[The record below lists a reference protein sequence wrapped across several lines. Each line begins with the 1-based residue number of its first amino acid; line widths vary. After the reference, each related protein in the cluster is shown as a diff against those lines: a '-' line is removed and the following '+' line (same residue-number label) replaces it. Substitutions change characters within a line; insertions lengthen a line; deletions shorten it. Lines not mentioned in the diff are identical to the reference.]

1 MNVKPVALL
10 IIPLII
16 VVLVFGFFSNNK
28 DPRALIDNA
37 QLKLDAQ
44 ENLLTNSL
52 VVMDLSIMDSVMRY
66 VSNMTTAIRGDEVYT
81 KITTQTPFSNSLSTD
96 EQFMLEQGNF
106 SCTDSLVKPVCI
118 RVPEPEEN
126 FNELLEETDYKNI
139 EYLGTKVINQ
149 TTCDAIF
156 ADVNASVIDNLGAG
170 ALGEDV
176 EGNFSEIKEVFLY
189 SCLDP
194 NTGISLESVWGI
206 IGETN
211 LGSFIMD
218 IGVNITK
225 TVNSFSNEV
234 PESLFNLPY
243 EVVSQEEYEA
253 LINQTESLA
262 DSQNAL

>member
-1 MNVKPVALL
+1 MNVKPVILL
-10 IIPLII
+10 TIPLML
-16 VVLVFGFFSNNK
+16 VVLVFGFFSSTKN
-28 DPRALIDNA
+28 PRALIDNA

-44 ENLLTNSL
+44 ENLLTDSL

-66 VSNMTTAIRGDEVYT
+66 VSNMTTAIRGGEVYT
-81 KITTQTPFSNSLSTD
+81 KITTQTPFSDYVSTD

-106 SCTDSLVKPVCI
+106 SCTDSLVRPVCV

-126 FNELLEETDYKNI
+126 FNELLDDADYKNI
-139 EYLGTKVINQ
+139 EYLGTKTVNQ

-156 ADVNASVIDNLGAG
+156 ADVNASVIDDLGAG
-170 ALGEDV
+170 ALTEDV

-194 NTGISLESVWGI
+194 STGISLESVWGI
-206 IGETN
+206 MGETSF
-211 LGSFIMD
+211 GSLIVD

-234 PESLFNLPY
+234 PESLFILPY
-243 EVVSQEEYEA
+243 EVVSQDEYEV
-253 LINQTESLA
+253 LVNQTELLA
-262 DSQNAL
+262 ESQNTL